1 MFISVVKDG
10 HGGKNQYVLLKESYR
25 TPDGKNRSRVVHNF
39 GNLAKLLEK
48 DPNALENLKAQ
59 YVAKTE
65 QKRAANSAA
74 KFQALS
80 EVLTATLQNY
90 EDGDEHPITSL
101 FYGHA
106 PLRRIWMQDLQLDR
120 KIRMLQAEGRTK
132 FDMNAAIFFQTF
144 LKILDPSSIH
154 FAFGHKDLFIGD
166 PAADLELNNLYESLD
181 FLANN
186 KDDLFCWV
194 NRRLDG
200 QFGKNRASLI
210 FYDVT
215 NTYFE
220 TPLTDAE
227 RGYEQVD
234 FEDQLLDAVQRAVA
248 NGELS
253 ADCFDEAGM
262 LVPGNLP
269 QDFLKSVAEQKIQYL
284 RMRGPS
290 KEHRFDLPLASIA
303 LVIDQHGNP
312 MDFQVFAGNASEM
325 KTMRRSIEYLMA
337 KYAINDAVI
346 VADRGLNSVENL
358 KMLRDQE
365 LGFLVAQKVSQ
376 FDAALRQKMFDA
388 KEYTALDP
396 EDPDAFRYRVIPN
409 WTKKGT
415 KGDIDCTLVL
425 TYSEKRR
432 KRDLALLE
440 TWREIVLAKK
450 AAGAKFQPKKFGWS
464 SLAKFEG
471 SGESLI
477 TGINEKAYERKK
489 ELCGYAAIVYEDGR
503 ERRAEREGLQ
513 DPDSLKRLGA
523 RVTASYSRLN
533 RIEDAFRVMKSNLG
547 LRPMYVWNSNHI
559 RGHVTLCVLA
569 LLVLRLLEHRLTE
582 AGTPMSTNAIC
593 RTLCGAKVAAM
604 KNPAGDLMFLHV
616 SNTANVRLGRET
628 WKTEECLEYYEA
640 HKEEFRPR
648 IAEIM
653 RACGLAP
660 LPRFT
665 NRHELARCLGTRYGS
680 DTEVVAPLQ
689 YCLL

>member
-1 MFISVVKDG
+1 V
-10 HGGKNQYVLLKESYR
+10 
-25 TPDGKNRSRVVHNF
+25 RS
-39 GNLAKLLEK
+39 
-48 DPNALENLKAQ
+48 
-59 YVAKTE
+59 
-65 QKRAANSAA
+65 SW
-74 KFQALS
+74 
-80 EVLTATLQNY
+80 
-90 EDGDEHPITSL
+90 
-101 FYGHA
+101 
-106 PLRRIWMQDLQLDR
+106 RR
-120 KIRMLQAEGRTK
+120 
-132 FDMNAAIFFQTF
+132 
-144 LKILDPSSIH
+144 
-154 FAFGHKDLFIGD
+154 
-166 PAADLELNNLYESLD
+166 
-181 FLANN
+181 
-186 KDDLFCWV
+186 
-194 NRRLDG
+194 RR
-200 QFGKNRASLI
+200 
-210 FYDVT
+210 
-215 NTYFE
+215 
-220 TPLTDAE
+220 
-227 RGYEQVD
+227 
-234 FEDQLLDAVQRAVA
+234 
-248 NGELS
+248 
-253 ADCFDEAGM
+253 
-262 LVPGNLP
+262 
-269 QDFLKSVAEQKIQYL
+269 
-284 RMRGPS
+284 
-290 KEHRFDLPLASIA
+290 
-303 LVIDQHGNP
+303 
-312 MDFQVFAGNASEM
+312 
-325 KTMRRSIEYLMA
+325 
-337 KYAINDAVI
+337 
-346 VADRGLNSVENL
+346 
-358 KMLRDQE
+358 
-365 LGFLVAQKVSQ
+365 
-376 FDAALRQKMFDA
+376 
-388 KEYTALDP
+388 P
-396 EDPDAFRYRVIPN
+396 E
-409 WTKKGT
+409 
-415 KGDIDCTLVL
+415 
-425 TYSEKRR
+425 
-432 KRDLALLE
+432 
-440 TWREIVLAKK
+440 
-450 AAGAKFQPKKFGWS
+450 FQPKRFGWS